1 MPQKALSDPAALI
14 DGQHPTR
21 SVIRLIARRPWR
33 LAVAVLAFAVK
44 EIPVWFLPVITAAI
58 IDIVASH
65 GDVRGVLWWFALAAL
80 LLVQNYPNHLIY
92 TRSFMTVVRDLGAD
106 LRNALTARLQSL
118 SIGYHTRVSASIV
131 QTKLVRD
138 VENVELMLQQV
149 THPLLSSTM
158 VMLGA
163 LTMTA
168 IAVPQFLPVYALAVP
183 IAIGIRYGMRKRSQL
198 RNEEF
203 RREIEILSARVGEMA
218 SLIPVTRAHGL
229 EQTAITRV
237 ADGADG
243 VRRAGLDLDLLN
255 GRVASIS
262 WVAMQL
268 LGVACLMLAA
278 VFAITGILPI
288 SPGEVVMLSTYF
300 TLLTGGLTQ
309 LLMLIPVGARGLES
323 VRSISEVLQEPDVE
337 QNSGRRIVGRVD
349 GEIVLDAA
357 THRYPDADDDALH
370 AIDLRIAPGDT
381 VAFVGSSGSGKS
393 TLLNLVL
400 GFVRPS
406 SGRIFIDGQD
416 MQELDVRTVRHSISV
431 VPQESV
437 LFEGSI
443 FDNVTYGLP
452 EATPERVES
461 ALRDANAWEF
471 VREQPHGWDTVVGER
486 GARLSGGQRQRLA
499 IARALVRDPRILLLD
514 EATSALDPE
523 SEALVKEALERLMRG
538 RTTLI
543 VAHRLSTVRQ
553 ADRIV
558 VLEHGRIVEQGS
570 HDELMALDGR
580 YVQLHRAQNGRPPV
594 ITGAIPLPTT
604 SEAAR
609 DPEPQ
614 GMIVPREART

>member
-1 MPQKALSDPAALI
+1 MTKKALSDPTALI
-14 DGQHPTR
+14 DGDHPAR
-21 SVIRLIARRPWR
+21 SVLRLVARRPWR
-33 LAVAVLAFAVK
+33 LAAAITAFAVK
-44 EIPVWFLPVITAAI
+44 EIPLWFLPVITAAI
-58 IDIVASH
+58 IDVVATQGAVSE
-65 GDVRGVLWWFALAAL
+65 VLWWFALAAVL
-80 LLVQNYPNHLIY
+80 LLQNYPNHIVY
-92 TRSFMTVVRDLGAD
+92 TRNFMTVVRDLGAD

-118 SIGYHTRVSASIV
+118 SIGYHTRVSAAIV
-131 QTKLVRD
+131 QTKVVRD

-149 THPLLSSTM
+149 THPLLSSVM
-158 VMLGA
+158 VMAGA

-168 IAVPQFLPVYALAVP
+168 ISVPQFLPVYALAVP
-183 IAIGIRYGMRKRSQL
+183 IAIGIRYGMRNRSQR
-198 RNEEF
+198 RNETF
-203 RREIEILSARVGEMA
+203 RREIETLSARVGEMA

-268 LGVACLMLAA
+268 LGVGCLMLAA
-278 VFAITGILPI
+278 VCAITGILPI
-288 SPGEVVMLSTYF
+288 SPGEVVMLSAYF

-323 VRSISEVLQEPDVE
+323 VRSIAEVLQEPDIE
-337 QNSGRRIVGRVD
+337 QNAGKDVATDVV
-349 GEIVLDAA
+349 GEIVLDGA
-357 THRYPDADDDALH
+357 THRFADADDDALS
-370 AIDLRIAPGDT
+370 AIDLRIAPGET

-400 GFVRPS
+400 GFVRPTR
-406 SGRIFIDGQD
+406 GRIVIDGRD
-416 MQELDVRTVRHSISV
+416 MQTLDVRTLRRSISV

-443 FDNVTYGLP
+443 FDNITYGMP
-452 EATPERVES
+452 NATPERVER
-461 ALRDANAWEF
+461 ALRDANAWDF
-471 VREQPHGWDTVVGER
+471 VSAQPQGWHAIVGER

-523 SEALVKEALERLMRG
+523 SEALVQEALERLMRG

-558 VLEHGRIVEQGS
+558 VLERGHIVEQGS
-570 HDELMALDGR
+570 HAELLAAGGR
-580 YVQLHRAQNGRPPV
+580 YVQLYRAQNGRPPA
-594 ITGAIPLPTT
+594 ITGAIPVPVWH
-604 SEAAR
+604 
-609 DPEPQ
+609 EPSAENRGEQ
-614 GMIVPREART
+614 

>member
-1 MPQKALSDPAALI
+1 MPQKALSHPAALI
-14 DGQHPTR
+14 DGHHPTR
-21 SVIRLIARRPWR
+21 SVLRLVARRPWR
-33 LAVAVLAFAVK
+33 LTFAITAFAVK
-44 EIPVWFLPVITAAI
+44 EIPLWSLPVITAAI
-58 IDIVASH
+58 IDVVASK
-65 GDVRGVLWWFALAAL
+65 GDVTEVLWWFALAAVL
-80 LLVQNYPNHLIY
+80 LLQNYPNHIIY
-92 TRSFMTVVRDLGAD
+92 TRNFMTVVRDLGAD

-118 SIGYHTRVSASIV
+118 SIGYHTRVSSSIV
-131 QTKLVRD
+131 QTKVVRD

-163 LTMTA
+163 LGMTA
-168 IAVPQFLPVYALAVP
+168 VTVPQFLPVYALAVP
-183 IAIGIRYGMRKRSQL
+183 IAIGIRYGMRNRSQR
-198 RNEEF
+198 RNEVF
-203 RREIEILSARVGEMA
+203 RREIETLSARVGEMA

-229 EQTAITRV
+229 EETAITRV
-237 ADGADG
+237 AGGADG

-278 VFAITGILPI
+278 VCALTGFLPI
-288 SPGEVVMLSTYF
+288 TPGEVVMLSSYF

-323 VRSISEVLQEPDVE
+323 VRSIAEVLQEPDVE
-337 QNSGRRIVGRVD
+337 QNSGKQVVSRVE

-357 THRYPDADDDALH
+357 AHRYADADDDALS
-370 AIDLRIAPGDT
+370 AIDLRVAPGET

-400 GFVRPS
+400 GFVRPT
-406 SGRIFIDGQD
+406 SGRILLDGRD
-416 MQELDVRTVRHSISV
+416 MQDLDLRTVRRSISV

-437 LFEGSI
+437 LFEGSV
-443 FDNVTYGLP
+443 FDNIAYGLP
-452 EATPERVES
+452 DVTPDRVER

-471 VREQPHGWDTVVGER
+471 VSAQPQGWDTVVGER

-523 SEALVKEALERLMRG
+523 SEGLVKEALERLMRG
-538 RTTLI
+538 RTTLV

-570 HDELMALDGR
+570 HDELLAADGR
-580 YVQLHRAQNGRPPV
+580 YARLHLVQNGMR
-594 ITGAIPLPTT
+594 
-604 SEAAR
+604 
-609 DPEPQ
+609 
-614 GMIVPREART
+614 

>member
-1 MPQKALSDPAALI
+1 MPQKALSHPAALI
-14 DGQHPTR
+14 DGHHPTR
-21 SVIRLIARRPWR
+21 SVLRLVARRPWR
-33 LAVAVLAFAVK
+33 LTFAITAFAVK
-44 EIPVWFLPVITAAI
+44 EIPLWSLPVITAAI
-58 IDIVASH
+58 IDVVASK
-65 GDVRGVLWWFALAAL
+65 GDVTEVLWWFALAAVL
-80 LLVQNYPNHLIY
+80 LLQNYPNHIIY
-92 TRSFMTVVRDLGAD
+92 TRNFMTVVRDLGAD

-118 SIGYHTRVSASIV
+118 SIGYHTRVSSSIV
-131 QTKLVRD
+131 QTKVVRD

-163 LTMTA
+163 LGMTA
-168 IAVPQFLPVYALAVP
+168 VTVPQFLPVYALAVP
-183 IAIGIRYGMRKRSQL
+183 IAIGIRYGMRNRSQR
-198 RNEEF
+198 RNEVF
-203 RREIEILSARVGEMA
+203 RREIETLSARVGEMA

-229 EQTAITRV
+229 EETAITRV
-237 ADGADG
+237 AGGADG

-278 VFAITGILPI
+278 VCALTGFLPI
-288 SPGEVVMLSTYF
+288 TPGEVVMLSSYF

-323 VRSISEVLQEPDVE
+323 VRSIAEVLQEPDVE
-337 QNSGRRIVGRVD
+337 QNSGKQVVSRVE

-357 THRYPDADDDALH
+357 AHRYADADDDALS
-370 AIDLRIAPGDT
+370 AIDLRVAPGET

-400 GFVRPS
+400 GFVRPT
-406 SGRIFIDGQD
+406 SGRILLDGRD
-416 MQELDVRTVRHSISV
+416 MQDLDLRTVRRSISV

-437 LFEGSI
+437 LFEGSV
-443 FDNVTYGLP
+443 FDNIAYGLP
-452 EATPERVES
+452 DVTPDRVER

-471 VREQPHGWDTVVGER
+471 VSAQHQGWDTVVGER

-523 SEALVKEALERLMRG
+523 SEGLVKEALERLMHG
-538 RTTLI
+538 RTTLV

-570 HDELMALDGR
+570 HDELLAADGR
-580 YVQLHRAQNGRPPV
+580 YARLHLVQNGMR
-594 ITGAIPLPTT
+594 
-604 SEAAR
+604 
-609 DPEPQ
+609 
-614 GMIVPREART
+614 

>member
-1 MPQKALSDPAALI
+1 MAQKALSHATALI
-14 DGQHPTR
+14 DGRHPAR
-21 SVIRLIARRPWR
+21 SVLRLLGRRPWR
-33 LAVAVLAFAVK
+33 LAIAITAFAIK
-44 EIPVWFLPVITAAI
+44 EIPMWFLPVITAAI
-58 IDIVASH
+58 IDVVATDGEVSE
-65 GDVRGVLWWFALAAL
+65 VLWWFALAAVL
-80 LLVQNYPNHLIY
+80 LLQNYPNHIIY
-92 TRSFMTVVRDLGAD
+92 TRNFMTVVRDLGAD

-118 SIGYHTRVSASIV
+118 SIGYHTRVSSSIV
-131 QTKLVRD
+131 QTKVVRD

-149 THPLLSSTM
+149 THPLLSSAM
-158 VMLGA
+158 VMVGA
-163 LTMTA
+163 LAMTA
-168 IAVPQFLPVYALAVP
+168 ITVPQFLPVYALAVP
-183 IAIGIRYGMRKRSQL
+183 IAIGIRYGMRNRSQR
-198 RNEEF
+198 RNEIF
-203 RREIEILSARVGEMA
+203 RREIETLSARVGEMA

-229 EQTAITRV
+229 ESTAIDRV
-237 ADGADG
+237 AGGADG

-262 WVAMQL
+262 WVAMQV
-268 LGVACLMLAA
+268 LGAACLMLAA
-278 VFAITGILPI
+278 VCALTGFLPI
-288 SPGEVVMLSTYF
+288 TPGEVVMLSSYF

-323 VRSISEVLQEPDVE
+323 VRSIAEVLQEPDVE
-337 QNSGRRIVGRVD
+337 QNSGKRVVSSVT
-349 GEIVLDAA
+349 GEIVLDSA
-357 THRYPDADDDALH
+357 THRYADAEEDALVD
-370 AIDLRIAPGDT
+370 IDLRIAPGET

-406 SGRIFIDGQD
+406 SGRIALDGQD
-416 MQELDVRTVRHSISV
+416 MQELDLRTVRRSISV

-443 FDNVTYGLP
+443 FDNIAYGMPDL
-452 EATPERVES
+452 TPDRVER

-523 SEALVKEALERLMRG
+523 SEGLVKDALERLMRG
-538 RTTLI
+538 RTTLV
-543 VAHRLSTVRQ
+543 VAHRLSTIRQ

-570 HDELMALDGR
+570 HDELLAADGR
-580 YVQLHRAQNGRPPV
+580 YARLHLVQ
-594 ITGAIPLPTT
+594 
-604 SEAAR
+604 S
-609 DPEPQ
+609 
-614 GMIVPREART
+614 GMR

>member
-1 MPQKALSDPAALI
+1 MAQKALSHPAALI
-14 DGQHPTR
+14 DGRHPTR
-21 SVIRLIARRPWR
+21 SVLRLVARRPWR
-33 LAVAVLAFAVK
+33 LTFAITAFAIK
-44 EIPVWFLPVITAAI
+44 EIPLWFLPVITAAI
-58 IDIVASH
+58 IDVVASD
-65 GDVRGVLWWFALAAL
+65 GDVTEVLWWFALAAVL
-80 LLVQNYPNHLIY
+80 LLQNYPNHIIY
-92 TRSFMTVVRDLGAD
+92 TRNFMTVVRDLGAD

-118 SIGYHTRVSASIV
+118 SIGYHTRMSSSIV
-131 QTKLVRD
+131 QTKVVRD

-163 LTMTA
+163 LGMTA
-168 IAVPQFLPVYALAVP
+168 ITVPQFLPVYALAVP
-183 IAIGIRYGMRKRSQL
+183 IAIGIRYGMRNRSQR
-198 RNEEF
+198 RNEVF
-203 RREIEILSARVGEMA
+203 RREIETLSARVGEMA

-229 EQTAITRV
+229 EETAISRV
-237 ADGADG
+237 AGGADG

-278 VFAITGILPI
+278 VCALTGFLPI
-288 SPGEVVMLSTYF
+288 TPGEVVMLSSYF

-323 VRSISEVLQEPDVE
+323 VRSIAEVLQEPDVE
-337 QNSGRRIVGRVD
+337 QNSGKRVVSAVA
-349 GEIVLDAA
+349 GEIVLDSA
-357 THRYPDADDDALH
+357 THRYSDADEDALFE
-370 AIDLRIAPGDT
+370 IDLRIAPGET

-400 GFVRPS
+400 GFVRPT
-406 SGRIFIDGQD
+406 SGRIVLDGAD
-416 MQELDVRTVRHSISV
+416 MQELDLRTVRRSISV

-437 LFEGSI
+437 LFEGSV
-443 FDNVTYGLP
+443 FDNIAYGMPDVTP
-452 EATPERVES
+452 ARVEQ

-471 VREQPHGWDTVVGER
+471 VSEQPQGWHTVVGER

-523 SEALVKEALERLMRG
+523 SESLVKEALERLMRG
-538 RTTLI
+538 RTTLV
-543 VAHRLSTVRQ
+543 VAHRLSTIRQ

-558 VLEHGRIVEQGS
+558 VLERGRIVEQGS
-570 HDELMALDGR
+570 HDDLLAADGR
-580 YVQLHRAQNGRPPV
+580 YARLHLVQNGMR
-594 ITGAIPLPTT
+594 
-604 SEAAR
+604 
-609 DPEPQ
+609 
-614 GMIVPREART
+614 